1 MLSREEQIGRLQ
13 STLRDLEEDCT
24 KKESSL
30 QKLERDLMSVEDMKH
45 KTDDSVSIDYI
56 KYTAVIFENGTWV

>member
-13 STLRDLEEDCT
+13 STIRDLEEDCG

-30 QKLERDLMSVEDMKH
+30 QKMERDLMNVEDIKH
-45 KTDDSVSIDYI
+45 KTDDSVSTRKIYNP
-56 KYTAVIFENGTWV
+56 YLAGTESD